1 VLTRKEIL
9 EHTLGNGHQA
19 EPNVVDQH
27 VRNLRA
33 QLHTD
38 GRSCTLMVGSRDS
51 SPHGDWTRLSVSA
64 FGPNR
69 LMRPWLGMETV
80 RLAVPRAALSP
91 EADAIWPLARLAPFS
106 ADTTPSD
113 PARSC

>member
-1 VLTRKEIL
+1 MTPAGCSRARRSLN
-9 EHTLGNGHQA
+9 TLWG
-19 EPNVVDQH
+19 
-27 VRNLRA
+27 
-33 QLHTD
+33 TD
-38 GRSCTLMVGSRDS
+38 TKQSPMLWTSTSATCVRSCTLMVGSRDS